1 MIEDA
6 AMLLLLKED
15 RCLGWHPL
23 YEKYSGMMYGSIM
36 RLTDD
41 KNLADKILTII
52 FLRIAKNG
60 FALKDKELLYLKLL
74 QFTCSITKEILA
86 KQVMNGTP
94 ARPPA
99 KFPLL
104 DSIVFEAISFE
115 DAFTEQLLTAEECR
129 KKLHLEVTQMRLQM
143 KNQPIHNKLN

>member
-1 MIEDA
+1 
-6 AMLLLLKED
+6 MLLLLKED

-86 KQVMNGTP
+86 KQVMSGTP
-94 ARPPA
+94 ARA
-99 KFPLL
+99 VSKFPLL
-104 DSIVFEAISFE
+104 DSIVFEAVSFE